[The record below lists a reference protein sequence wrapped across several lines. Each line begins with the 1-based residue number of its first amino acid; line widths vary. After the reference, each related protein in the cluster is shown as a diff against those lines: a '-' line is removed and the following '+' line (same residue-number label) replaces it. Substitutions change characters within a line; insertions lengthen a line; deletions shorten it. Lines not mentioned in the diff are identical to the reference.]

1 MKWKRRIKTMLVT
14 RYGSLTLTTAW
25 RTLHEAG
32 PFCLLQDE
40 VRFSLVS
47 TGTANSDKALDY
59 FYIIELTGA
68 IYLRRP
74 LTADPA
80 RDSRFTVSTRSHLV
94 VVSCQPSV
102 HAVTL

>member
-1 MKWKRRIKTMLVT
+1 MLVT

-25 RTLHEAG
+25 RTLHEAD
-32 PFCLLQDE
+32 PFCLPQDE

-80 RDSRFTVSTRSHLV
+80 RDSRFTVSTHTHLV
-94 VVSCQPSV
+94 AVSCQRSV
-102 HAVTL
+102 HTVTLY